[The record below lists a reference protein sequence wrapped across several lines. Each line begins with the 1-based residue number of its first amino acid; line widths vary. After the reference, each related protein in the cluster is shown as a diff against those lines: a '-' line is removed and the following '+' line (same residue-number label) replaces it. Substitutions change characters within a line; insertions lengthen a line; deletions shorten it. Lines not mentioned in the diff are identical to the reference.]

1 MRAGEW
7 YDFKYRDFVLPIGT
21 ESDGRGA
28 ERFVFNHPTIRDAK
42 NDRPKRFR
50 RDSRAIIEM
59 EARKVIDEILD
70 DQVRLFRKEF
80 QALTERGDRLHRM
93 EQQAAPLSLPLET
106 FIDRAVRLSKQLP
119 KGVVLTDILQRAID
133 DLEGAQSPT
142 RPVAPSRSLDS
153 GTQGNKAAKTS
164 PISTSAVPSPP
175 QAPASERSR
184 PTAQGI
190 VAAEAAGAVSDEVA
204 GARGF
209 GPQPSAQTGSLPGA
223 VPVGASR
230 KRRSRMSIQWPSK
243 PDLLKMLWT
252 KRGTQIGRELHCD
265 ADTVFSMA
273 EELGLPRPESTHW
286 LTRKYGDTV
295 EIPDPIKNLIARL
308 RQEAQATSL
317 AAPSVRR
324 EETAPK
330 N

>member
-1 MRAGEW
+1 
-7 YDFKYRDFVLPIGT
+7 
-21 ESDGRGA
+21 
-28 ERFVFNHPTIRDAK
+28 
-42 NDRPKRFR
+42 
-50 RDSRAIIEM
+50 
-59 EARKVIDEILD
+59 
-70 DQVRLFRKEF
+70 
-80 QALTERGDRLHRM
+80 
-93 EQQAAPLSLPLET
+93 
-106 FIDRAVRLSKQLP
+106 
-119 KGVVLTDILQRAID
+119 
-133 DLEGAQSPT
+133 
-142 RPVAPSRSLDS
+142 
-153 GTQGNKAAKTS
+153 
-164 PISTSAVPSPP
+164 
-175 QAPASERSR
+175 
-184 PTAQGI
+184 
-190 VAAEAAGAVSDEVA
+190 
-204 GARGF
+204 
-209 GPQPSAQTGSLPGA
+209 
-223 VPVGASR
+223 
-230 KRRSRMSIQWPSK
+230 MSIQWPSK